1 MSELKMPNPF
11 ECAKRI
17 VGVNVMLK
25 PDDIVHACPSV
36 SLATA
41 ELFLDMHASIIAVQ
55 MLSAG
60 LSAAVEIIKQQG
72 QHHETP
78 RD

>member
-11 ECAKRI
+11 ECAKRV

-25 PDDIVHACPSV
+25 PDDIVHACPSF
-36 SLATA
+36 SLADA
-41 ELFLDMHASIIAVQ
+41 EYLLNHHVSFIAAQ

-60 LSAAVEIIKQQG
+60 LRAAVEIIKQQG

-78 RD
+78 PD

>member
-25 PDDIVHACPSV
+25 PDDIVHACPSF
-36 SLATA
+36 SLADA
-41 ELFLDMHASIIAVQ
+41 EYLLDHHVSFIATQ

-60 LSAAVEIIKQQG
+60 LRAAVEIIKQQG
-72 QHHETP
+72 QHHEMP
-78 RD
+78 RE

>member
-17 VGVNVMLK
+17 AGINVVLK
-25 PDDIVHACPSV
+25 PDDIHHTQPGV
-36 SLATA
+36 SLADA
-41 ELFLDMHASIIAVQ
+41 KQVLDRHASAIAAQ
-55 MLSAG
+55 MLKAG
-60 LSAAVEIIKQQG
+60 ICAAVEIITREG
-72 QHHETP
+72 PHDETR

>member
-1 MSELKMPNPF
+1 MSELKPPNPF

-17 VGVNVMLK
+17 IGINVTLK
-25 PDDIVHACPSV
+25 PDDIVHARPSIT
-36 SLATA
+36 LADA
-41 ELFLDMHASIIAVQ
+41 EYLLNHHASFIAAQ

-60 LSAAVEIIKQQG
+60 LRAAVEIIKQQG

-78 RD
+78 PD